1 MKRLF
6 SLGIIAA
13 ALALSLPAATLNY
26 DVTIDTSSLNPNAGY
41 IDFQLSSGDVND
53 PPFTA
58 EISSFSLAAVA
69 LDSTIGDVSGGI
81 ATALT
86 LQNLTTTFSS
96 ALYAVASFPNT
107 ITFQLALTSPAFD
120 PGAPLSFTPLF
131 GLFLY
136 DESFAPLLTT
146 DPLGSIL
153 SIYTDAERNLY
164 TDTFEADEQ
173 GTPSVVTLRSPNTAV
188 PEPAT
193 WMLSA
198 AGALLLF
205 GARHRLSRRA

>member
-1 MKRLF
+1 MTRLF

-13 ALALSLPAATLNY
+13 ALAFTLPAATLNY
-26 DVTIDTSSLNPNAGY
+26 DVTIDTSPLNPSAGY

-58 EISSFSLAAVA
+58 EISSFSPLGFTP
-69 LDSTIGDVSGGI
+69 DTPIGDVSGSL
-81 ATALT
+81 TTTLT
-86 LQNLTTTFSS
+86 LQNLTTNFSA
-96 ALYAVASFPNT
+96 ALYGVASFPNT
-107 ITFQLALTSPAFD
+107 ITFTLALTSPAFD
-120 PGAPLSFTPLF
+120 PGTPLAFTPFF
-131 GLFLY
+131 GVFLY

-173 GTPSVVTLRSPNTAV
+173 GTPSVVTLRSPNSAV
-188 PEPAT
+188 PEPST
-193 WMLSA
+193 WALA
-198 AGALLLF
+198 AGGLLF
-205 GARHRLSRRA
+205 LAGRSRLRSRR